1 MRYSEMSLEEL
12 VNLKDDMIGRY
23 IGTFDKPESY
33 YRILEMLYDEIKT
46 RENNEIQ

>member
-12 VNLKDDMIGRY
+12 INFKNDMIGSY
-23 IGTFDKPESY
+23 IGTWDKPESY
-33 YRILEMLYDEIKT
+33 YRILEMLNSEIKT

>member
-12 VNLKDDMIGRY
+12 VNLKNDLVGRY
-23 IGTFDKPESY
+23 IGTWDKPERY
-33 YRILEMLYDEIKT
+33 YRILEMLNDEIKT